1 MSLLTRDEL
10 RILVEKPHGICVS
23 IYMPTH
29 RAGRETRQD
38 PIRLKNMLREAEER
52 LNEMGLSSRE
62 TNQLLEPAQRLLDDT
77 TFWQHQSDGLAIL
90 SSSRAFRCYRLPL
103 SFDELVV
110 VTNRF
115 HIKPLLA
122 LFACD
127 GQFYVL
133 ALSQNEVRLLQ
144 GTRYGVDEVDL
155 PDVPRSLA
163 EALRYDDPERQLQ
176 FHTPTPVGAGG
187 QAAIFH
193 GHGVGTDDAKANIL
207 RYFHQIDRGVS
218 RLIRGE
224 QAPLVLAGVDY
235 LLPIYR
241 QANTY
246 PQLLEEGILGNPE
259 GLTGEE
265 LHDHAWAIVEPH
277 FLKAQGEASARYRR
291 LAGTDQASS
300 KLAKVVAGAYQGKI
314 EELFVALGVQRW
326 GAFDPDAGR
335 VLHHPEAEPGD
346 EDLLD
351 FAAIH
356 TLLHGGT
363 VYAVSPEEM
372 PDETPVAAVF
382 RY

>member
-1 MSLLTRDEL
+1 MNLLTRNEL

-23 IYMPTH
+23 IFMPTH

-38 PIRLKNMLREAEER
+38 PIRLKNMLREAEQR
-52 LNEMGLSSRE
+52 LNEMDLSTRE
-62 TNQLLEPAQRLLDDT
+62 RSELLEPAQRLLDDS

-90 SSSRAFRCYRLPL
+90 SSSGIFRCYRLPL

-115 HIKPLLA
+115 HIKPLLT

-144 GTRYGVDEVDL
+144 GTRYAVDEVDL

-176 FHTPTPVGAGG
+176 FHTPAPVAGGG

-207 RYFHQIDRGVS
+207 RYFRQIDRGVS
-218 RLIRGE
+218 RLLRGE
-224 QAPLVLAGVDY
+224 RTPLVLAGVDY
-235 LLPIYR
+235 LFPIYR

-246 PQLLEEGILGNPE
+246 PQLLEDGVVGNPE
-259 GLTGEE
+259 GLAREE
-265 LHDHAWAIVEPH
+265 LRDHAWAIVEPH
-277 FLKAQGEASARYRR
+277 FLKAQEEASAQYRR

-314 EELFVALGVQRW
+314 EELFVAIGVHRW
-326 GAFDPDAGR
+326 GAFDPDTNR

-351 FAAIH
+351 FAAVH

-372 PDETPVAAVF
+372 PDETPVVAVF